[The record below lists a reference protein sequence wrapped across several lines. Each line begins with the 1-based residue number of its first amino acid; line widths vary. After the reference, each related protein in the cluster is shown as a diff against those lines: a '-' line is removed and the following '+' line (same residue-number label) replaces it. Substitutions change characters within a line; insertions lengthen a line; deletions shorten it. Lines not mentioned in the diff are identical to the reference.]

1 MLITAAATAVT
12 ITVTKAGW
20 LALAGAAYKIYDA
33 CKDED

>member
-20 LALAGAAYKIYDA
+20 LALGAAAYKIYDA
-33 CKDED
+33 CRDKD